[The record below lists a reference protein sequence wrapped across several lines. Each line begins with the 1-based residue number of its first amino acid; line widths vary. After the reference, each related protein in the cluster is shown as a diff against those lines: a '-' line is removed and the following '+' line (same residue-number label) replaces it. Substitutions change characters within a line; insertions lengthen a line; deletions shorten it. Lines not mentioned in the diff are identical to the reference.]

1 MKILNPILSPM
12 LSPRN
17 AIPLTRQSLRGP
29 EPRAH
34 WKIPPHLK
42 ERPTRVLLFTQQVA
56 RFGLS
61 AEVQMSP
68 FSRREFFKAG
78 LAAGAL
84 ATVGARPLAAARR
97 TATDTVV
104 LGRSNIAV
112 TRLAFGTGTDSGA
125 VQAALGQQEFTRLVH
140 YAYDHGIRFFETAE
154 AYKTPGMLGE
164 ALKGLP
170 RDSYHLMSKVT
181 TFHEGIDP
189 QAKFDELRRIS
200 QTEYFDI
207 MLLHWQ
213 HTPDWPQATARWQA
227 GIQEAQSRKIIRS
240 HGASVH
246 GLPALRQMPG
256 NKWLD
261 VGLIRINHSGA
272 RMDGPTYEDTNH
284 PDNVSEVVDHIHQL
298 KGDGLG
304 VIGMKLCGGG
314 QFVNSHDDRVK
325 AMRFAFN
332 HAGVDAATVGFKST
346 QEIDEAIDNLNLA
359 LA

>member
-1 MKILNPILSPM
+1 
-12 LSPRN
+12 
-17 AIPLTRQSLRGP
+17 
-29 EPRAH
+29 
-34 WKIPPHLK
+34 
-42 ERPTRVLLFTQQVA
+42 
-56 RFGLS
+56 
-61 AEVQMSP
+61 MSP
-68 FSRREFFKAG
+68 FTRRDFVKTG
-78 LAAGAL
+78 LAAGTL
-84 ATVGARPLAAARR
+84 ATVGTLPLSAARR
-97 TATDTVV
+97 TATDTIV
-104 LGRSNIAV
+104 LGKSGVKV

-154 AYKTPGMLGE
+154 AYQTPAMLGE
-164 ALKGLP
+164 ALKGIP
-170 RDSYHLMSKVT
+170 RENYYLMSKVT
-181 TFHEGIDP
+181 TFHAGIDA
-189 QAKFDELRRIS
+189 QAKFDELRRTS

-213 HTPDWPQATARWQA
+213 HSADWPETTKRWQD
-227 GIQEAQSRKIIRS
+227 GILEAQQRKIIRT

-272 RMDGPTYEDTNH
+272 RMDGPTSEDTNH
-284 PDNVSEVVDHIHQL
+284 PDNVSEVVEHIHQV
-298 KGDGLG
+298 KSDGLG

-325 AMRFAFN
+325 AMRFAFQN
-332 HAGVDAATVGFKST
+332 AGVDAATVGFKST
-346 QEIDEAIDNLNLA
+346 QEIDEAIVNMNLA